1 MDQKELYFLG
11 RAEKMYRR
19 YGIKSVT
26 MDDVARD
33 LGISKKTL
41 YEYFKDKED
50 LISKVLDQA
59 LAIHHG
65 RIQTIESKKLN
76 AVEELLELYRMIHHM
91 FADYNPSME
100 YDIRKY
106 YPALFSKL
114 RGIRRKS
121 IFDFTLANLQKGKKE
136 GYYRQ
141 ELNTRIIARLQV
153 FYVENLFDSD
163 LFSQTEITTLR
174 VFTEFFVYNLQGILS
189 LEGRKFFEKN
199 FHRMKSGIAG

>member
-1 MDQKELYFLG
+1 MDRKEIHILG
-11 RAEKMYRR
+11 RADQMYRR

-26 MDDVARD
+26 MDDVAHD

-41 YEYFKDKED
+41 YEFFKDKED

-59 LAIHHG
+59 LTLHHE
-65 RIQTIESKKLN
+65 RIREIEAKNLN
-76 AVEELLELYRMIHHM
+76 AVEELLEMYRMIHHM

-114 RGIRRKS
+114 REIRRKS
-121 IFDFTLANLQKGKKE
+121 IYDFTFANLVKGKKE
-136 GYYRQ
+136 GFYRK
-141 ELNTRIIARLQV
+141 EINTKIIARLQI

-163 LFSQTEITTLR
+163 LFSLPEIKTLK
-174 VFTEFFVYNLQGILS
+174 VFNEFFVFNLQGILS
-189 LEGRKFFEKN
+189 LEGRKVFDKN
-199 FHRMKSGIAG
+199 FPKI